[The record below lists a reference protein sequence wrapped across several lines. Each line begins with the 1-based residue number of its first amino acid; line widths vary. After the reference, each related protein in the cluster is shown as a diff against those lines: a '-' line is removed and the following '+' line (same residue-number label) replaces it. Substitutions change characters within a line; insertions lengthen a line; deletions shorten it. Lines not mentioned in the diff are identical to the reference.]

1 MADNK
6 KTTKKTTK
14 RTVVHRDRVDI
25 VKLCAFW
32 GIFIAAILFVAS
44 GILGFFDLGNVGTT
58 IISVFN
64 LIGKLALL
72 VAVAF
77 PAYGYVRGKGMEDNL
92 LGCPRSICCRLRV
105 RRYLTYIKHKK
116 AVYLSGKPFFL
127 YKMPQFYYNGLQLNF
142 FKAGKRCQN
151 RSLP

>member
-64 LIGKLALL
+64 LIGKLAHRSMRKKRILTAKTADDPAAAAQDARNG
-72 VAVAF
+72 VAKSANHDV
-77 PAYGYVRGKGMEDNL
+77 VLDRDDIML
-92 LGCPRSICCRLRV
+92 RS
-105 RRYLTYIKHKK
+105 
-116 AVYLSGKPFFL
+116 
-127 YKMPQFYYNGLQLNF
+127 
-142 FKAGKRCQN
+142 
-151 RSLP
+151 

>member
-6 KTTKKTTK
+6 KTTKRTK
-14 RTVVHRDRVDI
+14 RVVVEHRERRDI
-25 VKLCAFW
+25 TKLCAFW

-77 PAYGYVRGKGMEDNL
+77 PAYGYVRGKAKVWKIIFWVAL
-92 LGCPRSICCRLRV
+92 VVYVAGCVFGVI
-105 RRYLTYIKHKK
+105 
-116 AVYLSGKPFFL
+116 
-127 YKMPQFYYNGLQLNF
+127 
-142 FKAGKRCQN
+142 
-151 RSLP
+151 